1 MRPPGCEASIVRVV
15 CGDWCYL
22 AVDEKGVNPGF
33 SGKSAIRLLLA
44 LVCGGIGIFLRLT
57 HVELPPL
64 TAMFVYGGSVLS
76 AAFLLA
82 WAAEALQVDISQGL
96 AMAVLAFIAVLP
108 EYAVDLYF
116 AGTAARDPT
125 YAQYAAANMTGSNR
139 LLIGIGWALVAL
151 CSIYKTRATKGSSG
165 AVKTEDA
172 AVRLAPGFG
181 VDLTVLAVATLWSLL
196 MPLTRGI
203 AVWNGVGLL
212 VLFAFYLW
220 RVSGAAESEPELA
233 GVAHEL
239 GSLPKVRR
247 RLAVGFLLVV
257 AAGTLLACAKPF
269 AESLIGSGQQLGLDQ
284 FLLVQWLAPL
294 ASEAP
299 ELLVA
304 TLFAVRGHGAAGMS
318 ALLSS
323 KVNQWTLLV
332 GTLPLV
338 YSAAVGEVASLPLV
352 PRQVEELVLTA
363 AQSLLGVAFLLDGR
377 LGLGK
382 AIALLLLFL
391 VQLPFPQTNVR
402 YGLSVIYV
410 ALALGQ
416 FVRHRR
422 LLLPHLRTALGKESA
437 DAPEAPSP

>member
-1 MRPPGCEASIVRVV
+1 MFLFGGAV
-15 CGDWCYL
+15 L
-22 AVDEKGVNPGF
+22 A
-33 SGKSAIRLLLA
+33 
-44 LVCGGIGIFLRLT
+44 
-57 HVELPPL
+57 
-64 TAMFVYGGSVLS
+64 

-116 AGTAARDPT
+116 AASAARDPT

-151 CSIYKTRATKGSSG
+151 CSIYRAHTTRRANPGGPVTDT
-165 AVKTEDA
+165 AV
-172 AVRLAPGFG
+172 VLAPGFG
-181 VDLTVLAVATLWSLL
+181 VDLTVLALATLWSLL
-196 MPLTRGI
+196 MPLTQGI
-203 AVWNGVGLL
+203 AVWNGIGFL

-220 RVSGAAESEPELA
+220 RVSGNEESEPELA
-233 GVAHEL
+233 GVAQEL
-239 GSLPKVRR
+239 GSLSKVWR
-247 RLAVGFLLVV
+247 RLVVGFLLVL

-269 AESLIGSGQQLGLDQ
+269 AESLIGSGRQLGIDQ

-304 TLFAVRGHGAAGMS
+304 TLFALRGHGAAGMS

-338 YSAAVGEVASLPLV
+338 YSAALGRLTPLPLV
-352 PRQVEELVLTA
+352 PRQIEELVLTA
-363 AQSLLGVAFLLDGR
+363 AQSLLGVAFLLNGK
-377 LGLGK
+377 LGLLK
-382 AIALLLLFL
+382 AGLLLVLFL

-402 YGLSVIYV
+402 YGLSLLYV
-410 ALALGQ
+410 GLALVQ
-416 FVRHRR
+416 LVRHRHF
-422 LLLPHLRTALGKESA
+422 LPQHLRLTFTRTVAG
-437 DAPEAPSP
+437 APEVPPR